1 MSYDLMVFDPL
12 DAPRDRTHF
21 IEWFKRTA
29 EWPEGHG
36 YNDPSVTTVMLR
48 GWYDDIRRIFPNMN
62 GPGAPSDEELDR
74 YGRRLADYTISKH
87 SIYVTFAWSVAE
99 DAYTTVRE
107 TAVAH
112 KVGFYDVSGD
122 EGDGEIY
129 FPGDHLRPPSQ
140 GKWREVSKQFQEMT
154 KQ

>member
-12 DAPRDRTHF
+12 EAPRDRPHF
-21 IEWFKRTA
+21 IEWYRRAT
-29 EWPEGHG
+29 EWSGDNS
-36 YNDPSVTTVMLR
+36 YNDPNATTTTLR
-48 GWYDDIRRIFPNMN
+48 AWYDDIRRVFPNMN
-62 GPGAPSDEELDR
+62 GPGAPSESELEKF
-74 YGRRLADYTISKH
+74 GHRLADYTIDKH
-87 SIYVTFAWSVAE
+87 AIYVTFAWSVAE
-99 DAYTTVRE
+99 DAYKTVRE

-129 FPGDHLRPPSQ
+129 FPGDRLRPPS
-140 GKWREVSKQFQEMT
+140 GGAWRQVSKQFQEMT